1 MRRNSGSCFVDLF
14 VFSSFPNRSNSS
26 YEKITNLDEQSRFL
40 AQIDYVYPVDENTQ
54 FELGYRGRKVDR
66 KTDYDVSYLID
77 GRYNSDP
84 NLSNIFAYEE
94 SVNAFYSQY
103 GKKVDKLSY
112 LLGLRFEDS
121 RQEIDQRT
129 TNQFEIKKY
138 SDWFPTLNL
147 AYEFSKMESITFGY
161 SKRVRRPRLNE
172 RFSTKNGL
180 VFSLWYVT
188 LSLRYLLYST
198 IWTRFRR

>member
-1 MRRNSGSCFVDLF
+1 MSARISFENNDDDGIEDIED
-14 VFSSFPNRSNSS
+14 FSSFPNRSNSS

-94 SVNAFYSQY
+94 SAAC
-103 GKKVDKLSY
+103 
-112 LLGLRFEDS
+112 
-121 RQEIDQRT
+121 I
-129 TNQFEIKKY
+129 
-138 SDWFPTLNL
+138 
-147 AYEFSKMESITFGY
+147 
-161 SKRVRRPRLNE
+161 RVRRI
-172 RFSTKNGL
+172 FST
-180 VFSLWYVT
+180 SSPT
-188 LSLRYLLYST
+188 
-198 IWTRFRR
+198 

>member
-1 MRRNSGSCFVDLF
+1 MSARISFENNDDDGIEDIED
-14 VFSSFPNRSNSS
+14 FSSFPNRSNSS

-103 GKKVDKLSY
+103 CKKVDKLSY

-129 TNQFEIKKY
+129 SNQFEIKKY
-138 SDWFPTLNL
+138 SDWIPTLNL
-147 AYEFSKMESITFGY
+147 AYEFSKMESITIGY
-161 SKRVRRPRLNE
+161 SKRVRRPRGRNNNPYP
-172 RFSTKNGL
+172 RRNS
-180 VFSLWYVT
+180 VT
-188 LSLRYLLYST
+188 SV
-198 IWTRFRR
+198 RRGNPL